1 MASSMTCVIAAAF
14 TDPRGYQLSQLP
26 MPTVNE
32 PTDVVMRVHAA
43 SVNPVDVK
51 KAAGVLKLAV
61 KDE

>member
-1 MASSMTCVIAAAF
+1 MTCVIAAAF